1 MLTHGSPGAEEWKGK
16 TMETA
21 EKRCAFI
28 ASQTACAMAEIEG
41 MKAVNQYREMQGYS
55 QAYGEEDFFA
65 IPDKYVIGHNAV
77 IEYLRDVS

>member
-1 MLTHGSPGAEEWKGK
+1 
-16 TMETA
+16 META

-41 MKAVNQYREMQGYS
+41 MKAENQYREMQGYS
-55 QAYGEEDFFA
+55 QAYGEEAFFA
-65 IPDKYVIGHNAV
+65 IPDKYGIGHNAV